1 MGFGGLR
8 DASESL
14 GSPQSNKGRLHGP
27 KQFKGTDM
35 IFGRVKPL
43 DAILATA
50 EKKSLHRSLG
60 AFQLT
65 LFGIGCIIGTGIFV
79 LTAAGAQ
86 KAGPGLMLAFI
97 IAGAVCIVAALC
109 YAEIAAMIPVAG
121 SAYTYSYATMGEF
134 LAWTVGWALVLEYA
148 IAASAVSVGWSGY
161 FTGTILNDTFG
172 IALPPYLTAGPLA
185 LGGAPGGL
193 INLPALIIALLVT
206 WLLMIGTSES
216 AKVNSVL
223 VTIKVVA
230 LTAFI
235 ALTLP
240 NVDSANFNPFLP
252 AGLFG
257 GFGSGV
263 GAVGA
268 AATIFF
274 AYVGFDAVSTAAE
287 ETKNP
292 QRNVPIGLI
301 GSLLFCTVF
310 YILVAAGAVGTI
322 GGQPIMGP
330 NGIPFP
336 AGSEELAR
344 QCAMPQYADA
354 LVCSKEALAHV
365 LRQIGF
371 GTVGNLLGYAAI
383 LALPSVILILLFG
396 QTRIFFVMARDGL
409 LPEKL
414 AEVHPKWKTPYI
426 VTAITGVIVAI
437 AAAFLPVGQ
446 LADIANAGTLYA
458 FMMVAVAVMLLR
470 KRDPDRKRAFRVPAL
485 IIIGPLTILGTLFL
499 FFNLPVAAMIV
510 LPAWSAI
517 GLLVY
522 FGYSRRRSHLGQ
534 GRVEVHEDEID
545 DIAPHIPG
553 IDDPDHRR

>member
-1 MGFGGLR
+1 M
-8 DASESL
+8 
-14 GSPQSNKGRLHGP
+14 
-27 KQFKGTDM
+27 M

-97 IAGAVCIVAALC
+97 IAGAVCVVAALC
-109 YAEIAAMIPVAG
+109 YAEIAAMVPVAG
-121 SAYTYSYATMGEF
+121 SAYTYTYSVMGEF

-161 FTGTILNDTFG
+161 FTGTILEEFLG
-172 IALPPYLTAGPLA
+172 IHLPNWLRGGPLA
-185 LGGAPGGL
+185 LGGIEGGL
-193 INLPALIIALLVT
+193 INLPALVIALLVT
-206 WLLMIGTSES
+206 WLLMIGTTES
-216 AKVNSVL
+216 ARVNAVL
-223 VTIKVVA
+223 VMIKIAA
-230 LTAFI
+230 LSAFI
-235 ALTLP
+235 FLTLP
-240 NVDSANFNPFLP
+240 KTEAANFNPFLP

-301 GSLLFCTVF
+301 GSLLICTIF

-330 NGIPFP
+330 NGVPFP

-344 QCAMPQYADA
+344 QCAMPQYADM
-354 LVCSKEALAHV
+354 LVCSNEALAHV
-365 LRQIGF
+365 LRNIGF
-371 GTVGNLLGYAAI
+371 SSVGNALGIAAF

-396 QTRIFFVMARDGL
+396 QTRIFFVMSRDGL
-409 LPEKL
+409 LPDGLSK
-414 AEVHPKWKTPYI
+414 VHPKWKTPYV
-426 VTAITGVIVAI
+426 VTALTGIVVAI

-458 FMMVAVAVMLLR
+458 FFMVAIAVMMLR
-470 KRDPDRKRAFRVPAL
+470 RTEPNRPRKFKTPAL
-485 IIIGPLTILGTLFL
+485 WLVGPLTIVGCLFL
-499 FFNLPVAAMIV
+499 FLNLPFEAMLV
-510 LPAWSAI
+510 LPIWSAV
-517 GLLVY
+517 GFLVY
-522 FGYSRRRSHLGQ
+522 FGYSYRHSHLGR
-534 GRVEVHEDEID
+534 GIIEVHEPEIH
-545 DIAPHIPG
+545 DIQPAIPG
-553 IDDPDHRR
+553 VDEDRASDPNANRPI

>member
-1 MGFGGLR
+1 
-8 DASESL
+8 
-14 GSPQSNKGRLHGP
+14 
-27 KQFKGTDM
+27 M
-35 IFGRVKPL
+35 IFDRVKSL
-43 DAILATA
+43 DVILAAA
-50 EKKSLHRSLG
+50 EKQSLHRSLG
-60 AFQLT
+60 WFQLM
-65 LFGIGCIIGTGIFV
+65 LFGIGSIIGTGIFV

-148 IAASAVSVGWSGY
+148 IAASAVAAGWSGF
-161 FTGTILNDTFG
+161 FTGTILKESFG
-172 IALPPYLTAGPLA
+172 IFLPPYLTAGPLA
-185 LGGAPGGL
+185 LGGAPGGF
-193 INLPALIIALLVT
+193 INLPALIVALLVT
-206 WLLMIGTSES
+206 WLLMIGTNES
-216 AKVNSVL
+216 ARVNAVL
-223 VTIKVVA
+223 VAIKLLA
-230 LTAFI
+230 LTGFLI
-235 ALTLP
+235 ITLP
-240 NVDSANFNPFLP
+240 RVDAANFNPFLP
-252 AGLFG
+252 AGIFG
-257 GFGSGV
+257 GFGTGV

-274 AYVGFDAVSTAAE
+274 GYVGFDAVSTAAE

-330 NGIPFP
+330 GGIPFP
-336 AGSEELAR
+336 TGSEELAR

-365 LRQIGF
+365 LRTIGF
-371 GTVGNLLGYAAI
+371 GTAGNLLGYAAI
-383 LALPSVILILLFG
+383 IALPSVILILLFG

-414 AEVHPKWKTPYI
+414 SEVHPKWKTPYV
-426 VTAITGVIVAI
+426 VTAITGIVVAI
-437 AAAFLPVGQ
+437 AAAFLPVGK

-458 FMMVAVAVMLLR
+458 FMMVAIAVMLLR
-470 KRDPDRKRAFRVPAL
+470 KRDPSRKRVFRVPAL
-485 IIIGPLTILGTLFL
+485 NILGPLTIIGCLFL
-499 FFNLPVAAMIV
+499 FFNLPTAAMLV
-510 LPAWSAI
+510 LPLWSAI
-517 GLLVY
+517 GLLIY
-522 FGYSRRRSHLGQ
+522 FGYSRRKSHLGQ
-534 GRVEVHEDEID
+534 SPEPSE
-545 DIAPHIPG
+545 
-553 IDDPDHRR
+553 